1 MPREIKVI
9 FRLIKQ
15 GHITDLEAFRLLWA
29 LFVGMTGYQVTE
41 SCEAS
46 ENLPA
51 ETAKEVEVIGFGR

>member
-15 GHITDLEAFRLLWA
+15 GHITDLEGFRLLWA

-41 SCEAS
+41 SCDAS

-51 ETAKEVEVIGFGR
+51 ETAKEVKGFAR

>member
-9 FRLIKQ
+9 FRLIKE

-41 SCEAS
+41 SCDA

-51 ETAKEVEVIGFGR
+51 ETAKEVKGFAR